1 VLGQVRLEANL
12 GRPPSPP
19 RKDALPSNPSF
30 RWAYHSRVRVL
41 KAFLH
46 GAALASVIV
55 VAVLLIGWFG
65 EG

>member
-1 VLGQVRLEANL
+1 M
-12 GRPPSPP
+12 
-19 RKDALPSNPSF
+19 
-30 RWAYHSRVRVL
+30 RVL